1 MTNCLTCPEPENYA
15 AVALQLQNTALQ
27 AESCLFDLQ
36 KQLRNGTNPL
46 TTVLTSTGSESIAAN
61 VVQDLGVTSFAPTFA
76 NNPATQ
82 VFLLG
87 PNLPTGVYHVGVTL
101 TAIASGVVDDNTLRV
116 LRIRT
121 KRDGTPSGAPDD
133 SLAEITIYEPN
144 NGTGSDMSLSTTVTL
159 DGNQDLI
166 FSFFHLNTSS
176 TITIASGATYWWTK
190 LSDQVALRTV

>member
-15 AVALQLQNTALQ
+15 AVALQLQNTAMQ
-27 AESCLFDLQ
+27 AEACLFDLQ

-46 TTVLTSTGSESIAAN
+46 TTVITSTGTESIAAN
-61 VVQDLGVTSFAPTFA
+61 VVQDLGVTSFTTNFA

-82 VFLLG
+82 LTVLG
-87 PNLPTGVYHVGVTL
+87 PNLPVGVYQVGVAL
-101 TAIASGVVDDNTLRV
+101 TATASGVVNDNTLRLV
-116 LRIRT
+116 RIRT
-121 KRDGTPSGAPDD
+121 KRDGTPSSAPDD
-133 SLAEITIYEPN
+133 SVAEVTIYEPN
-144 NGTGSDMSLSTTVTL
+144 NGAGSDMSLSTVVTL

-176 TITIASGATYWWTK
+176 TITIAAGATYWWTK

>member
-15 AVALQLQNTALQ
+15 AVALQLQNTAMQ

-46 TTVLTSTGSESIAAN
+46 TTVITSTGTESIAAN
-61 VVQDLGVTSFAPTFA
+61 VVQDLGVTSFTTNFA
-76 NNPATQ
+76 NNPTTQ
-82 VFLLG
+82 VVQLG
-87 PNLPTGVYHVGVTL
+87 PNLPIGVYQVGATM

-121 KRDGTPSGAPDD
+121 KKDGTPSGAPDD

-176 TITIASGATYWWTK
+176 TITIASGAIYWWTK